1 MVVCIDKH
9 HVCKAW
15 VSIKISVN
23 EVIELYKKQ
32 NSLLA
37 EDIIEVKN
45 KIMTKCLKVKINNKV
60 FNVKI
65 EKMRE

>member
-1 MVVCIDKH
+1 MVVCIDKNR
-9 HVCKAW
+9 VCKAW
-15 VSIKISVN
+15 VSIKISIK

-32 NSLLA
+32 NSLLP
-37 EDIIEVKN
+37 EDIIEVKK

-60 FNVKI
+60 FKVKI